1 MRRARLSFKFN
12 QLRRRFGISAPSVV
26 VRPGVPQRWQLAA
39 SAFTLLLLLWVAY
52 SSWRQFGV
60 GADVV
65 ALQATVSR
73 QAAEMDALRAKVSV
87 DRSLDLMDRAAVDAL
102 QTRILQL
109 ERENHGLR
117 EDVLLFER
125 LMAAPGVAG
134 ELVVPMFR
142 AAAEGGR
149 LRYRLFAVYQ
159 ADRQRPDW
167 RGAWRLRVEYE
178 SKGRLAYL
186 VVPDAAPESL
196 AAKVEIRHFF
206 HQEGDVALPEGARVR
221 RAELTFWQSGQIK
234 LQRVLEL

>member
-39 SAFTLLLLLWVAY
+39 FAFMLLLLLWVAY
-52 SSWRQFGV
+52 SSWRQLGV

-125 LMAAPGVAG
+125 LMAAPGVVG

-142 AAAEGGR
+142 AAAEGGALAISPFCR
-149 LRYRLFAVYQ
+149 LPGGSSA
-159 ADRQRPDW
+159 P
-167 RGAWRLRVEYE
+167 
-178 SKGRLAYL
+178 RLAGG
-186 VVPDAAPESL
+186 L
-196 AAKVEIRHFF
+196 AFAC
-206 HQEGDVALPEGARVR
+206 RV
-221 RAELTFWQSGQIK
+221 
-234 LQRVLEL
+234 

>member
-1 MRRARLSFKFN
+1 M
-12 QLRRRFGISAPSVV
+12 
-26 VRPGVPQRWQLAA
+26 VRPGLSRRWLTLVSAAVGVLLLCLVYGYWRQLA
-39 SAFTLLLLLWVAY
+39 
-52 SSWRQFGV
+52 V

-65 ALQATVSR
+65 ALQAVLAR
-73 QAAEMDALRAKVSV
+73 QSAEMDALRAKVSV
-87 DRSLDLMDRAAVDAL
+87 DRNLGVIDRAAVDTL

-117 EDVLLFER
+117 EDVLLLER

-134 ELVVPMFR
+134 ELSLPLFR
-142 AAAEGGR
+142 AAAEDGR

-178 SKGRLAYL
+178 SKGRLSYL
-186 VVPDAAPESL
+186 VVPDAAPESQG
-196 AAKVEIRHFF
+196 AKVEIRHFF
-206 HQEGDVALPEGARVR
+206 HQEGDVALPEGARLR

-234 LQRVLEL
+234 LQRMLEL